1 MYSFLLFSIQISAV
15 KISVEAEELGV
26 PVHRATL
33 GTVWEDKKLSEHL
46 KSSRFWEYRCVTWLV
61 QEDKLYIH

>member
-33 GTVWEDKKLSEHL
+33 GTV
-46 KSSRFWEYRCVTWLV
+46 
-61 QEDKLYIH
+61 